1 MGVFV
6 LTAENGTT
14 LSASPQERILKP
26 EQATAAHTLDRHVS
40 VTAGP
45 GSGKTTVLV
54 ERYLHILRENK
65 NLNIDQIV
73 AITFT
78 NRAANEMRER
88 LRKDLDRI
96 LASCAG
102 DERQRWMRYK
112 RTLDGAII
120 NTIHGFCA
128 LLLREFPVEARI
140 DPQFLLLDAHDAAI
154 LLEAAVEETLTEFIS
169 SGRKSISQLA
179 LQLYWNVRGQ
189 GLKLDELKKRTLQSH
204 ATADAYGQALS
215 ELDDVMNRFI
225 DFGRLTPA
233 AEAKR
238 SHARSNWPALKQLIE
253 SNPPS
258 LADYCNGIES
268 FRTAARPTKNAAI
281 GSLIENLDAQLWGEK
296 KGLLG
301 LVPQI
306 CFDLQA
312 KDYALEVIEVLKEVE
327 RRYRE
332 KKQSLSALDFDDLQ
346 LRALELLDQPAVLT
360 RATERYRFFLVDE
373 FQDTNSV
380 QRELMRKLT
389 LGSAAAHANLF
400 IVGDRKQ
407 SIYGFRGA
415 DVDVFQQTTQALTSA
430 GGLEQPLHL
439 NFRSQPALIKFFNF
453 LFERLFQQD
462 EEAKVDELPELGF
475 VDFEASKEQRAQED
489 PTPLVE
495 LLIDT
500 KSPADDDPKAQKT
513 QAQRDAKQVAQRI
526 LALTAAGS
534 AGKRGPHRGSP
545 DGVLVLPASSS
556 EFTQELVESLNS
568 DEGAFNDGRQD
579 ACAPSDGGA
588 PSGAAPSVEFR
599 DIALLFRAM
608 TDVPDYEAI
617 FRAAGI
623 PFQTVQG
630 KGFYQREEISDL
642 IQLLRFLDNKTDEL
656 ALAAV
661 LRSPLGGIS
670 DNALLALRCARLLS
684 EAGNEDENELRHFSQ
699 PRKLFYAVRRH
710 HEIAYISAEEHAQL
724 DRAADLLSKLIERRN
739 HYPIADLL
747 RFAVDESEYLTV
759 IAANFDGAQRLA
771 NVRKLFTLAE
781 RFEHAGAH
789 LVRDF
794 VRYVE
799 EFEAIGSREGEGQI
813 DDSANAVRLMTIHQA
828 KGSEFK
834 VVIIPNLHHRSM
846 KPQEHWYA
854 LDRHRGLTVK
864 IPDGRGKQVA
874 GCTLESF
881 RERNRQREY
890 FESVRLLYVAATRA
904 QDRLILS
911 GVTDALEKLGGSPD
925 NWLKLIW
932 QKLELEVSRS
942 GTVNLAPETQLE
954 VMLNLADEALPRP
967 ALHVPASVETSAA
980 TVKPDE
986 KKTEE
991 VASLS
996 NTFPLLQRIAPEP
1009 DSHAGGLQRFS
1020 VTQLINYR
1028 RCPRQYYFDR
1038 VLHTPTPDALAVW
1051 NDAEAPEPPAN
1062 LTAML
1067 KGAVIHRFCEMYA
1080 GGDNPEELLRKSFA
1094 DVLRMRQTELADRLV
1109 EINEAEAIA
1118 ELLPLA
1124 ENYLSSGV
1132 FARVERARALSEP
1145 PADRGP
1151 RPGSPAGVVVA
1162 GGLPERVSSS
1172 FPSGVILEAGLW
1184 SELSFRLRRPLGI
1197 LSGAIDKLLITPAA
1211 NGKGFDVEIIDFKTN
1226 RLRPRHSNSSLG
1238 PRAPRGPQRGNP
1250 AGVAHSPA
1258 SSSAIDQLS
1267 EPDQLRQSGI
1277 QQSGRGRPRSQKA
1290 IEQLPFD
1297 FSGPAAEPEHV
1308 VTDELSVDDQVRIAA
1323 ADYQLQMQAYA
1334 LAVRELIPSLLMAGS
1349 SVISTLHF
1357 LDPNVEFHLAADLL
1371 APEVCS
1377 RAIDKAM
1384 MAIVSSSEPTDF
1396 PVRLATHCRMCNF
1409 LGLCAAGREWLRS
1422 TRQANTAEVDLLKAV
1437 EAGR

>member
-1 MGVFV
+1 VP
-6 LTAENGTT
+6 LRTKEK
-14 LSASPQERILKP
+14 LKP

-65 NLNIDQIV
+65 NFNIDQIV

-96 LASCAG
+96 LAECAG

-120 NTIHGFCA
+120 STIHGFCGM
-128 LLLREFPVEARI
+128 LLREFPVEARI

-169 SGRKSISQLA
+169 SGRKSISQLSLGFGRSRLAEA
-179 LQLYWNVRGQ
+179 LVQVYWNVRGQ
-189 GLKLDELKKRTLQSH
+189 GLKLEDLKERTLGSH
-204 ATADAYGQALS
+204 ATPEAYERALS
-215 ELDDVMNRFI
+215 DLDKMVSEFI
-225 DFGRLTPA
+225 GFGRLTPA

-238 SHARSNWPALKQLIE
+238 NHARSHWPMLRELLAEKT
-253 SNPPS
+253 PS
-258 LADYCNGIES
+258 LADYCSAIEN
-268 FRTAARPTKNAAI
+268 FRSAARPSKNSAL
-281 GSLIENLDAQLWGEK
+281 GSLIEKLDAQLWGEK

-380 QRELMRKLT
+380 QRELMHKLT
-389 LGSAAAHANLF
+389 LSSAAARANLF

-415 DVDVFQQTTQALTSA
+415 DVDVFQQTTQALMAA

-439 NFRSQPALIKFFNF
+439 NFRSQPPLIKFFNL
-453 LFERLFQQD
+453 LFERLFQRD
-462 EEAKVDELPELGF
+462 EEAKVAELPELGF
-475 VDFEASKEQRAQED
+475 VDFEASKEQREQKD

-500 KSPADDDPKAQKT
+500 KSPADEDPKAQKT
-513 QAQRDAKQVAQRI
+513 QAERDAKQVAQRI
-526 LALTAAGS
+526 LALTSSAGS
-534 AGKRGPHRGSP
+534 SA
-545 DGVLVLPASSS
+545 
-556 EFTQELVESLNS
+556 
-568 DEGAFNDGRQD
+568 
-579 ACAPSDGGA
+579 
-588 PSGAAPSVEFR
+588 VEFR
-599 DIALLFRAM
+599 HIALLFRAM
-608 TDVPDYEAI
+608 TDVPAYEAV
-617 FRAAGI
+617 FRTAGI

-642 IQLLRFLDNKTDEL
+642 VQLLRFLDNKTDEL

-670 DNALLALRCARLLS
+670 DNALLALRCAPQLNEVGDT
-684 EAGNEDENELRHFSQ
+684 EAEQRHFSQ
-699 PRKLFYAVRRH
+699 PRKLLFALRRQ
-710 HEIAYISAEEHAQL
+710 HEIAYISDPERTQL
-724 DRAADLLSKLIERRN
+724 KRAGDLLSKLIERRN

-828 KGSEFK
+828 KGLEFP

-874 GCTLESF
+874 GCTLENF

-904 QDRLILS
+904 KDRLIFA
-911 GVTDALEKLGGSPD
+911 GVTDALAKLGGSAD

-932 QKLELEVSRS
+932 QKLELQVFRS
-942 GTVNLAPETQLE
+942 GTITLGPETQLE
-954 VMLNLADEALPRP
+954 VMLNLADESLPQAVP
-967 ALHVPASVETSAA
+967 FVPASFPVTA
-980 TVKPDE
+980 
-986 KKTEE
+986 KTDGAHVVEE
-991 VASLS
+991 VEESASMS
-996 NTFPLLQRIAPEP
+996 RAFPLLQSVAADPGG
-1009 DSHAGGLQRFS
+1009 DSGRLQQFS
-1020 VTQLINYR
+1020 VTQLINYQ

-1038 VLHTPTPDALAVW
+1038 VLHTPTPDSLAVW

-1062 LTAML
+1062 LTATL
-1067 KGAVIHRFCEMYA
+1067 KGAVIHRFCETYMS
-1080 GGDNPEELLRKSFA
+1080 GDNPEELLRRSFA
-1094 DVLRMRQTELADRLV
+1094 DVVRLRQAQLADRLMG
-1109 EINEAEAIA
+1109 IDIEAGLA

-1124 ENYLSSGV
+1124 QNYLSSNV
-1132 FARVERARALSEP
+1132 FERVERARATLSTP
-1145 PADRGP
+1145 NAAASDYPTVLSPGP
-1151 RPGSPAGVVVA
+1151 RGD
-1162 GGLPERVSSS
+1162 
-1172 FPSGVILEAGLW
+1172 AGLW
-1184 SELSFRLRRPLGI
+1184 SELGFRLRRPLGI
-1197 LSGAIDKLLITPAA
+1197 LSGAIDKLLITPALS
-1211 NGKGFDVEIIDFKTN
+1211 GKGFDIEVIDFKTN
-1226 RLRPRHSNSSLG
+1226 RLRQQPSILERDSTSSLG
-1238 PRAPRGPQRGNP
+1238 PRAARPPGGASTQNTVESNGPGDVAFNAGGRDARGPGKSVEQIAFDFDAPVAAPRG
-1250 AGVAHSPA
+1250 
-1258 SSSAIDQLS
+1258 
-1267 EPDQLRQSGI
+1267 
-1277 QQSGRGRPRSQKA
+1277 
-1290 IEQLPFD
+1290 
-1297 FSGPAAEPEHV
+1297 V
-1308 VTDELSVDDQVRIAA
+1308 VTPELSLDERVAIAA
-1323 ADYQLQMQAYA
+1323 TDYQLQMQSYA
-1334 LAVRELIPSLLMAGS
+1334 LAVRELAPALTEGS
-1349 SVISTLHF
+1349 TVTATLHF
-1357 LDPNVEFHLAADLL
+1357 LEPNIEYHLTADLL
-1371 APEVCS
+1371 SPEACIG
-1377 RAIDKAM
+1377 AIDGAM
-1384 MAIVSSSEPTDF
+1384 ARIISSGEPREF
-1396 PVRLATHCRMCNF
+1396 PVHTATHCRMCNF
-1409 LGLCAAGREWLRS
+1409 LGICNAGRDWLRTTKRNAGGS
-1422 TRQANTAEVDLLKAV
+1422 EGLLRIA

>member
-1 MGVFV
+1 VP
-6 LTAENGTT
+6 AENGIT
-14 LSASPQERILKP
+14 LSASPQEKKLKR
-26 EQATAAHTLDRHVS
+26 EQETAAHTLDRHVS

-96 LASCAG
+96 LAGCTG
-102 DERQRWMRYK
+102 NERQRWMRYK
-112 RTLDGAII
+112 RTLDGAVI

-179 LQLYWNVRGQ
+179 LGFGRSRLAEALVQLYWNVRGQ
-189 GLKLDELKKRTLQSH
+189 GLKLDELRQRSLRSH
-204 ATADAYGQALS
+204 STPEAYNQALS
-215 ELDDVMNRFI
+215 DLDKVMNDFI
-225 DFGRLTPA
+225 SFGRLTPA

-238 SHARSNWPALKQLIE
+238 SYARSQWPALKKLIE

-258 LADYCNGIES
+258 LADYCGAVES
-268 FRTAARPTKNAAI
+268 FRSATRLTKSSAV
-281 GSLIENLDAQLWGEK
+281 GSLVEKLDAQLWGAEK
-296 KGLLG
+296 KGPLG

-380 QRELMRKLT
+380 QRELMHKLT
-389 LGSAAAHANLF
+389 LGSAAARANLF

-415 DVDVFQQTTQALTSA
+415 DVDVFQQTTQALKAT

-439 NFRSQPALIKFFNF
+439 NFRSQPGLIKFFNY
-453 LFERLFQQD
+453 LFGRLFQRD
-462 EEAKVDELPELGF
+462 EETRVEELPELGF
-475 VDFEASKEQRAQED
+475 VDFEASKEQREQED
-489 PTPLVE
+489 PTPVVE

-500 KSPADDDPKAQKT
+500 KSPADDNPKAQKT
-513 QAQRDAKQVAQRI
+513 QAERDAKQVAQRI
-526 LALTAAGS
+526 LALTANAGS
-534 AGKRGPHRGSP
+534 AGILPASTYGFTPESVETNNPRNMVFQEGRQHGTPAGLPHRGP
-545 DGVLVLPASSS
+545 
-556 EFTQELVESLNS
+556 
-568 DEGAFNDGRQD
+568 RD
-579 ACAPSDGGA
+579 ACAPS
-588 PSGAAPSVEFR
+588 VKYR

-608 TDVPDYEAI
+608 TDVPAYEAI
-617 FRAAGI
+617 FRAANI

-670 DNALLALRCARLLS
+670 DNALLALRCAPLL
-684 EAGNEDENELRHFSQ
+684 NEVDEENELRHFSQ

-710 HEIAYISAEEHAQL
+710 NEIAYISAGEHAQL
-724 DRAADLLSKLIERRN
+724 DHAGDLLRKLIERRN

-771 NVRKLFTLAE
+771 NVRKLFSLAE

-794 VRYVE
+794 VHYVE

-828 KGSEFK
+828 KGLEFP
-834 VVIIPNLHHRSM
+834 VVIIPNLHHRSL

-904 QDRLILS
+904 KDRLILA
-911 GVTDALEKLGGSPD
+911 GVTDALAKLGGSAD

-932 QKLELEVSRS
+932 QKLELQVSRS
-942 GTVNLAPETQLE
+942 GTVNLSPDTQLE
-954 VMLNLADEALPRP
+954 VMLNLADESLPQAAPSVP
-967 ALHVPASVETSAA
+967 ASFPASVEPASVEIGTASVE
-980 TVKPDE
+980 TNVE
-986 KKTEE
+986 EETEA
-991 VASLS
+991 VASLGS
-996 NTFPLLQRIAPEP
+996 AFPLLQPVAPELG
-1009 DSHAGGLQRFS
+1009 SHAGSLQRFS
-1020 VTQLINYR
+1020 VTQLINYQ

-1062 LTAML
+1062 LTATL
-1067 KGAVIHRFCEMYA
+1067 KGAVIHRFCEMYSS
-1080 GGDNPEELLRKSFA
+1080 GDNPEELLRRSF
-1094 DVLRMRQTELADRLV
+1094 DDMLRLRQAELADRLV
-1109 EINEAEAIA
+1109 EINREAAIA

-1124 ENYLSSGV
+1124 HNYLNSDV
-1132 FARVERARALSEP
+1132 FERVERARLSEP
-1145 PADRGP
+1145 PAL
-1151 RPGSPAGVVVA
+1151 A
-1162 GGLPERVSSS
+1162 GGPFRA
-1172 FPSGVILEAGLW
+1172 PHGEAGMW

-1197 LSGAIDKLLITPAA
+1197 LTGAIDKLLITPSADGDGL
-1211 NGKGFDVEIIDFKTN
+1211 NIEIIDFKTN
-1226 RLRPRHSNSSLG
+1226 RLRPRSAAALGSASSLG
-1238 PRAPRGPQRGNP
+1238 PRAP
-1250 AGVAHSPA
+1250 SPA
-1258 SSSAIDQLS
+1258 SSGAFDQAKVESDQLWRS
-1267 EPDQLRQSGI
+1267 FTRRG
-1277 QQSGRGRPRSQKA
+1277 GRGRPRSQYSV
-1290 IEQLPFD
+1290 EQIAFD
-1297 FSGPAAEPEHV
+1297 FNAPAANTVGVPSA
-1308 VTDELSVDDQVRIAA
+1308 ELSIDDQVRIAA

-1334 LAVRELIPSLLMAGS
+1334 LAVGELMPSLLAAGPPKC
-1349 SVISTLHF
+1349 TLHF
-1357 LDPNVEFHLAADLL
+1357 LDPALEFQIDSQLL
-1371 APEVCS
+1371 S
-1377 RAIDKAM
+1377 RAACMRAVDDAM
-1384 MAIVSSSEPTDF
+1384 MSIVSSVAPQEFSLRP
-1396 PVRLATHCRMCNF
+1396 AAHCRMCNF
-1409 LGLCAAGREWLRS
+1409 LSICSAGREWVRLNRQ
-1422 TRQANTAEVDLLKAV
+1422 TRETPDLSKVAEAT
-1437 EAGR
+1437 G

>member
-1 MGVFV
+1 MSRR
-6 LTAENGTT
+6 E
-14 LSASPQERILKP
+14 LKP
-26 EQATAAHTLDRHVS
+26 EQETAAHTLDRHVS

-54 ERYLHILRENK
+54 ERYLHILRQNK

-96 LASCAG
+96 LAGFEG

-112 RTLDGAII
+112 RTLDGAVI

-140 DPQFLLLDAHDAAI
+140 DPQFMLLDAHDAAI

-179 LQLYWNVRGQ
+179 LGFGRSRLAEALVQLYWNVRGQ
-189 GLKLDELKKRTLQSH
+189 GLKLDELRQRTLRSH
-204 ATADAYGQALS
+204 STPDAYDRALS
-215 ELDDVMNRFI
+215 DLDQVMSRFI
-225 DFGRLTPA
+225 DFGRLSPA

-238 SHARSNWPALKQLIE
+238 SHARSNWPALKKLIE

-258 LADYCNGIES
+258 LADYCNAIEN
-268 FRTAARPTKNAAI
+268 FRSATRLAKNSPA
-281 GSLIENLDAQLWGEK
+281 GSLIENLDALLWGAEK
-296 KGLLG
+296 KGPLG

-327 RRYRE
+327 RRYRD

-380 QRELMRKLT
+380 QRELMHKLT
-389 LGSAAAHANLF
+389 LSSAAARANLF

-415 DVDVFQQTTQALTSA
+415 DVDVFQQTTNALKEA
-430 GGLEQPLHL
+430 GGMEQPLHL
-439 NFRSQPALIKFFNF
+439 NFRSQPGLIKFFNH

-462 EEAKVDELPELGF
+462 EETRIQELPELGF
-475 VDFEASKEQRAQED
+475 VDFEASKEQREQED

-513 QAQRDAKQVAQRI
+513 QAERDAKQVAQRI
-526 LALTAAGS
+526 IALTRNAAGS
-534 AGKRGPHRGSP
+534 AI
-545 DGVLVLPASSS
+545 
-556 EFTQELVESLNS
+556 Q
-568 DEGAFNDGRQD
+568 
-579 ACAPSDGGA
+579 
-588 PSGAAPSVEFR
+588 FR
-599 DIALLFRAM
+599 DVALLFRAM
-608 TDVPDYEAI
+608 TDVPAYEAV
-617 FRAAGI
+617 FRAANI

-670 DNALLALRCARLLS
+670 DNALLALRCAPWLK
-684 EAGNEDENELRHFSQ
+684 EVGKEDENELRHFSQ
-699 PRKLFYAVRRH
+699 PRKLFYALRRH
-710 HEIAYISAEEHAQL
+710 HEIAYLSQAEHTQIGL
-724 DRAADLLSKLIERRN
+724 VGDLLRKLIERRN

-747 RFAVDESEYLTV
+747 RFAVDESECLTV

-813 DDSANAVRLMTIHQA
+813 DASANAVRLMTIHQA
-828 KGSEFK
+828 KGLEFP
-834 VVIIPNLHHRSM
+834 VVIIPNLHHRSL

-904 QDRLILS
+904 KDRLIFA
-911 GVTDALEKLGGSPD
+911 GVTDALAKLNGSAD

-932 QKLELEVSRS
+932 QKLELQVSRS
-942 GTVNLAPETQLE
+942 GTVNLGLDTQLE
-954 VMLNLADEALPRP
+954 VMLNLADESLPQVAPSVPTSFSALVETG
-967 ALHVPASVETSAA
+967 AASVETR
-980 TVKPDE
+980 V
-986 KKTEE
+986 EE
-991 VASLS
+991 DSEVVTSLS
-996 NTFPLLQRIAPEP
+996 SAFPLLQPVAPELGP
-1009 DSHAGGLQRFS
+1009 HAGSLQRFS
-1020 VTQLINYR
+1020 VTQLINYQ

-1038 VLHTPTPDALAVW
+1038 VLHTPTPDALAGW

-1062 LTAML
+1062 LTATL
-1067 KGAVIHRFCEMYA
+1067 KGAVIHRFCEMYSTQDDA
-1080 GGDNPEELLRKSFA
+1080 EDLLRRSFN
-1094 DVLRMRQTELADRLV
+1094 DVVRMRQAELADRLI
-1109 EINEAEAIA
+1109 EIDSDSAIA
-1118 ELLPLA
+1118 ELFPLA
-1124 ENYLSSGV
+1124 QNYLSSAV
-1132 FARVERARALSEP
+1132 FERVERARALSVP
-1145 PADRGP
+1145 PAL
-1151 RPGSPAGVVVA
+1151 A
-1162 GGLPERVSSS
+1162 GGYDKS
-1172 FPSGVILEAGLW
+1172 PSGLRVEPGLW

-1197 LSGAIDKLLITPAA
+1197 LTGAIDKLLITPSADG
-1211 NGKGFDVEIIDFKTN
+1211 NGFDVEIIDFKTN
-1226 RLRPRHSNSSLG
+1226 RLRPRTTESPASTSSPG
-1238 PRAPRGPQRGNP
+1238 PRASRPHRVEGETGLSV
-1250 AGVAHSPA
+1250 AGVRRA
-1258 SSSAIDQLS
+1258 
-1267 EPDQLRQSGI
+1267 
-1277 QQSGRGRPRSQKA
+1277 GRPRSQYA
-1290 IEQLPFD
+1290 VEQMPFD
-1297 FSGPAAEPEHV
+1297 FSAPAAESEHV
-1308 VTDELSVDDQVRIAA
+1308 VPNEFSLEDRVRIAA
-1323 ADYQLQMQAYA
+1323 ADYELQMQAYA
-1334 LAVRELIPSLLMAGS
+1334 LAVVELMPSLGPAVS
-1349 SVISTLHF
+1349 SITSTLHF
-1357 LDPNVEFHLAADLL
+1357 LEPNVEFQLADNLL
-1371 APEVCS
+1371 DFGTCV
-1377 RAIDKAM
+1377 RAIDSAM
-1384 MAIVSSSEPTDF
+1384 MEIVSSSKPTHF
-1396 PVRLATHCRMCNF
+1396 PVRPATHCRMCNF
-1409 LGLCAAGREWLRS
+1409 LGICPSGRDWLSSARKS
-1422 TRQANTAEVDLLKAV
+1422 R
-1437 EAGR
+1437 EASASAMGLR